1 MGEPV
6 GKRILLV
13 EDEPALQELIS
24 RYLVTGGYVVQTAL
38 DGLDA
43 IKKLRGGLP
52 DLVISDLN
60 MPRMDGF
67 EFLHVM
73 RKRFPQIPVMLLGDE
88 APDELP
94 REVIADAY
102 FQKNRFGFHQ
112 LPEVTSELTK
122 RLHPQ
127 PAPPPVDEEPL
138 QARRDADG
146 HYIIGCGDCLRE
158 FNIPRIF
165 HVEGAE
171 KWTTC
176 VHCGKMVHFLVAEQS
191 DGK

>member
-73 RKRFPQIPVMLLGDE
+73 RK
-88 APDELP
+88 
-94 REVIADAY
+94 
-102 FQKNRFGFHQ
+102 
-112 LPEVTSELTK
+112 
-122 RLHPQ
+122 HPS
-127 PAPPPVDEEPL
+127 
-138 QARRDADG
+138 
-146 HYIIGCGDCLRE
+146 C
-158 FNIPRIF
+158 F
-165 HVEGAE
+165 
-171 KWTTC
+171 
-176 VHCGKMVHFLVAEQS
+176 
-191 DGK
+191 